1 MTNHATRLSKNALQ
15 MPKKSNKTITSI
27 MVLCTNSPLI
37 FYQHTLFT
45 ILYAFQISAST
56 LTVATCEPSFALGS
70 CLMLTPIIPRRNLV
84 VSCPFHLLYH
94 FHRDL
99 RANAYTTS
107 RDRSGVHCG
116 GPNAAIC
123 TLEQREILQIAPP
136 SYQDTRSCRAFR
148 NYFAPRPPFLGSLS
162 NATRTYKPQ
171 SRMA

>member
-15 MPKKSNKTITSI
+15 MPKKNNKTITSI
-27 MVLCTNSPLI
+27 MVLCTNSPLL
-37 FYQHTLFT
+37 FYQHTLST

-99 RANAYTTS
+99 RANAYITS
-107 RDRSGVHCG
+107 RDHSGVHCG
-116 GPNAAIC
+116 GPMLRFARWSRGKFC
-123 TLEQREILQIAPP
+123 KSLLLPTKTRGPVVRFEII
-136 SYQDTRSCRAFR
+136 SRH
-148 NYFAPRPPFLGSLS
+148 APRFLDH
-162 NATRTYKPQ
+162 
-171 SRMA
+171 